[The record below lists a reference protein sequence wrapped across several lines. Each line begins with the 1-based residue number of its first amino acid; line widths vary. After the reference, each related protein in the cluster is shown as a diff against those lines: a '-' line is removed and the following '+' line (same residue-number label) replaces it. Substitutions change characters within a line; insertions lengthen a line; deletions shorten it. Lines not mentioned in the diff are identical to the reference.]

1 MPWEKHVSVPKAF
14 TLAVVVVL
22 GVSIV
27 AHAAARARAG
37 GAAAYRNYEVQNGY
51 GGSSA
56 AGSYGGGGYSSDP
69 KTRELEILADKY
81 KPGW

>member
-1 MPWEKHVSVPKAF
+1 MSVPKAF
-14 TLAVVVVL
+14 ALAAVVIL
-22 GVSIV
+22 GLSTF
-27 AHAAARARAG
+27 AHAAPRARAG

>member
-1 MPWEKHVSVPKAF
+1 MSVPQAF
-14 TLAVVVVL
+14 ALAAVVIL
-22 GVSIV
+22 GLSTF
-27 AHAAARARAG
+27 AQAAPRARA
-37 GAAAYRNYEVQNGY
+37 AAHRNYEVQNGY

-56 AGSYGGGGYSSDP
+56 AGAYGGGGYSSDP

>member
-1 MPWEKHVSVPKAF
+1 MSVPQAF
-14 TLAVVVVL
+14 ALAAVVIL
-22 GVSIV
+22 GLSTF
-27 AHAAARARAG
+27 AQAAPRARAG

-51 GGSSA
+51 GGS
-56 AGSYGGGGYSSDP
+56 YGGGGYSTDP